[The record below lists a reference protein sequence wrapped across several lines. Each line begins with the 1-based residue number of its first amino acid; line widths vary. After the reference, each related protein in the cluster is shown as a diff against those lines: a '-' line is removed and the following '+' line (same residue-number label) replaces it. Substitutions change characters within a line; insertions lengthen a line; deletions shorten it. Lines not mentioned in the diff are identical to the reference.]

1 MGLLLD
7 VLDLIEDKHDGFFA
21 AELPD
26 DDLQLV
32 RDAHG
37 RPRGARVQERM
48 KPIADPATFP

>member
-1 MGLLLD
+1 VGLLLD